1 MQDLDRRARTAE
13 LVDRLAN
20 ADPAERDVLV
30 EELAVNN
37 MPIARAIARRYAGRS
52 QFGPDLEQVA
62 YLALVRAAQDYDVT
76 RGHDFLAYAVPCM
89 TGAVKRFFR
98 DSAWVVRPPRRV
110 QEWHQRNRESGEH
123 VADGVHLRTCLR
135 PRSLDVP
142 NPGSAVPVGVTLVDE
157 SDRTWEQTEVRLML
171 APHLRAMPPQA
182 RRVLHRRFVE
192 DRTQQEIA
200 DELGVS
206 QYQVSRL
213 LTRYLGELRE
223 RLTAT
228 TGENAPPR

>member
-1 MQDLDRRARTAE
+1 MQHLDRRSRTAE
-13 LVDRLAN
+13 LVEALSTAE
-20 ADPAERDVLV
+20 PAERPALV
-30 EELAVNN
+30 EELAVTN
-37 MPIARAIARRYAGRS
+37 MPVARAIARRYAGRS
-52 QFGPDLEQVA
+52 QFGADLEQVA
-62 YLALVRAAQDYDVT
+62 YLALVRAAQDYDVA
-76 RGHDFLAYAVPCM
+76 RGHDFLAYAVPCI

-110 QEWHQRNRESGEH
+110 QEHHQRTRDTGDH
-123 VADGVHLRTCLR
+123 VVDGLHLRTCLR
-135 PRSLDVP
+135 PRSLDAP
-142 NPGSAVPVGVTLVDE
+142 NAGSVVPVGVTLVDE
-157 SDRTWEQTEVRLML
+157 ADRTWEQTEARLLL

-213 LTRYLGELRE
+213 LTRYLRELRE
-223 RLTAT
+223 RLSAASD
-228 TGENAPPR
+228 EPAPPR